1 MQGNIIKQRSWHKN
15 NFTIMHNEILFK
27 KIQEK
32 PISLEALGLLWRIM
46 STSKDWNL
54 NFSGMAT
61 ISGCSTNKI
70 NSCIR
75 ELEEAGYI
83 KKEQTR
89 TASGQIS
96 GYNYVVYETTDESL
110 WTNEEITVDVTSQY
124 NNLPQSQL
132 ATMDNDITDISP
144 QSQNSPVGKPTV
156 GKPPVAFGDQYN
168 IKNINNKNI
177 NNYKNTEES
186 DLKVT
191 PSYAEN
197 SKDINNNINNITKLS
212 LVKNTHNKTNA
223 NFGAKSPL
231 KGCEMPDEQQE
242 AINEAKEQK
251 RENKKKQRA
260 QKRQQEFEDKIE
272 AEQNKEYSSVD
283 DVVDTTIGDN
293 THEDNVLAQQKKL
306 NNEIE
311 EKLEENRQTL
321 ARMERNAEKRERILT
336 SIKNTIERTIKN
348 EALKIELCNF
358 FSMWNTIGKPLTIEV
373 YKAQMIC
380 LNNLTTDVNTQTH
393 IVRQSIQNGWT
404 GLYELKETYKPT
416 KQQTNT
422 TLNTVTTRQH
432 NRAVDADGSPLLF

>member
-70 NSCIR
+70 NSCIK

-83 KKEQTR
+83 KKEQRR
-89 TASGQIS
+89 TAGGQIS
-96 GYNYVVYETTDESL
+96 GYNYLVYETTDQSL

-124 NNLPQSQL
+124 NMPQSQL
-132 ATMDNDITDISP
+132 ATMDNAGIDNSP
-144 QSQNSPVGKPTV
+144 QSQNPTVGKATV

-168 IKNINNKNI
+168 IKYINNKNI
-177 NNYKNTEES
+177 NNYNNTEES
-186 DLKVT
+186 DLSVT
-191 PSYAEN
+191 SSYGEN
-197 SKDINNNINNITKLS
+197 SEDINNNNNLFT
-212 LVKNTHNKTNA
+212 VKKTCNKQTQNL
-223 NFGAKSPL
+223 GAQSPL
-231 KGCEMPDEQQE
+231 KGCEMPNEKEE
-242 AINEAKEQK
+242 AIEEAKSQK
-251 RENKKKQRA
+251 KQNKKQQRA
-260 QKRQQEFEDKIE
+260 QKRQQEFEKKIE

-283 DVVDTTIGDN
+283 NVVDRTIGDN

-311 EKLEENRQTL
+311 ENLEKNRQTL
-321 ARMERNAEKRERILT
+321 ARMERNAERREKILT
-336 SIKNTIERTIKN
+336 GIKNTIERTIKN
-348 EALKIELCNF
+348 EALQIELCNF
-358 FSMWNTIGKPLTIEV
+358 FSMWSKIGKPLTTEV
-373 YKAQMIC
+373 YEAQMIC
-380 LNNLTTDVNTQTH
+380 LNNMSKDINTQTN
-393 IVRQSIQNGWT
+393 IVRQSIEHGWT
-404 GLYELKETYKPT
+404 GFYELKETYKPA

-422 TLNTVTTRQH
+422 TLNTATTRQQ
-432 NRAVDADGSPLLF
+432 NRAVDENGNPLLF

>member
-54 NFSGMAT
+54 NFSGMAS

-70 NSCIR
+70 NSCIK

-83 KKEQTR
+83 KKEQRR
-89 TASGQIS
+89 TVGGQIN
-96 GYNYVVYETTDESL
+96 GYNYLVYETTDQSL

-124 NNLPQSQL
+124 NNIPQSQL
-132 ATMDNDITDISP
+132 ATMDNASIDNSP
-144 QSQNSPVGKPTV
+144 QSQNPTVGKATV

-168 IKNINNKNI
+168 IKYINNKNI
-177 NNYKNTEES
+177 NNYNNTEES
-186 DLKVT
+186 DLSVT
-191 PSYAEN
+191 SSYGEK
-197 SKDINNNINNITKLS
+197 SENINTNILNS
-212 LVKNTHNKTNA
+212 LTVKRTCNKQTQNL
-223 NFGAKSPL
+223 GAQSPL

-242 AINEAKEQK
+242 AINEAKAQK
-251 RENKKKQRA
+251 GADKKKQRA
-260 QKRQQEFEDKIE
+260 QKRQQEFEKKIE

-283 DVVDTTIGDN
+283 NVVDRTIGDN

-311 EKLEENRQTL
+311 ERLKENKQTL
-321 ARMERNAEKRERILT
+321 AKMERNAERREKILT

-348 EALKIELCNF
+348 QALQIELCNF
-358 FSMWNTIGKPLTIEV
+358 FTMWSKIGKPLTTEV
-373 YKAQMIC
+373 YEAQMIC
-380 LNNLTTDVNTQTH
+380 LNNLSKDINIQTN
-393 IVRQSIQNGWT
+393 IVRQSIQHGWT
-404 GLYELKETYKPT
+404 GFYELKETYKPA

-422 TLNTVTTRQH
+422 TLNTASTRQH
-432 NRAVDADGSPLLF
+432 NRAVDENGNPLLF